1 MPASAALLFDRGLP
15 TTNLNNAA
23 LGDRSNVG
31 WGGDGVNLFTG
42 DDFKIGVVGQTY
54 VINSLTVW
62 GSQVD
67 PLSADLSQIAL
78 YVGKDGGPLSLL
90 SSGNVTVNTNSNLN
104 ISHTP
109 GTYSN
114 GEGYQGWG
122 GGTYSVMQTTFSGL
136 NLVVEGG
143 VVYNFGVW
151 GNDISWYSHASNAA
165 LSGSTQQGADGRFKE
180 FDLANLSSVTTY
192 DSNQPNFWDK
202 SSDINVRID
211 GNQIPEPTTM
221 ALMGLALAG
230 LGVARRKVR

>member
-1 MPASAALLFDRGLP
+1 MIRIRTLVLATSIAACLGGAMPASAALLFDRGLP

-90 SSGNVTVNTNSNLN
+90 SSGNLRRLRICPNCNWLFLDRSRNSSRLWCDMAVCGNRQKAKRHYLR
-104 ISHTP
+104 HRAP
-109 GTYSN
+109 
-114 GEGYQGWG
+114 ERG
-122 GGTYSVMQTTFSGL
+122 G
-136 NLVVEGG
+136 
-143 VVYNFGVW
+143 
-151 GNDISWYSHASNAA
+151 DH
-165 LSGSTQQGADGRFKE
+165 
-180 FDLANLSSVTTY
+180 
-192 DSNQPNFWDK
+192 
-202 SSDINVRID
+202 INRY
-211 GNQIPEPTTM
+211 
-221 ALMGLALAG
+221 
-230 LGVARRKVR
+230 